1 MSKEDNIDDKRK
13 KIRDKYAIICDYIYY
28 FLPFLLGISFVVFI
42 VIVSSNLCT
51 KQMGYLLASWLL
63 ILGLL
68 GLCLGDA
75 SLYQQ
80 QSFKLLIWVG
90 IFLFIFT
97 LAFSITVDILR
108 VYKSYN
114 GFSILT

>member
-1 MSKEDNIDDKRK
+1 MSKEDNIDDKRN

-28 FLPFLLGISFVVFI
+28 FLPILLTISFVVLIII
-42 VIVSSNLCT
+42 VLSNLCT
-51 KQMGYLLASWLL
+51 KQMGYLLASWFLV
-63 ILGLL
+63 LGLL
-68 GLCLGDA
+68 GLCLGNA

-97 LAFSITVDILR
+97 IAFSITVDILR
-108 VYKSYN
+108 VYKSNN
-114 GFSILT
+114 GFPFST